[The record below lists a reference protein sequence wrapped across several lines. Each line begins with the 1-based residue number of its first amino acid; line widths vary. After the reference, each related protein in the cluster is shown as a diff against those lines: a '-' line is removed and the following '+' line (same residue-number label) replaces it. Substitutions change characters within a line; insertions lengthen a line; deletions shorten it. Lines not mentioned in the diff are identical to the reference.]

1 MKGGEVKEVI
11 LALSST
17 MEGDTTNFYISR
29 KLDGMDV
36 KLSVIARGIS
46 IGDELE
52 YTDEVT
58 LGTFHHKS
66 YFVYGNGINWEK
78 QKEMEKKI
86 KQLLRYLQIEYVAVW
101 VLPLLLVALYE
112 TGVMTEGA
120 YAGDVR
126 MDYVLQTVGI
136 LLAVGL
142 IPLSLRLFSL
152 SLVKNVKQRSL
163 PEALKS
169 YRRWSEIRTGMLVV
183 PVLVNLSFYYLTLN
197 NTGVLCAMMA
207 LIASLFC
214 VPTRKRMLD
223 ELDLVKEENEEPAL

>member
-1 MKGGEVKEVI
+1 
-11 LALSST
+11 
-17 MEGDTTNFYISR
+17 
-29 KLDGMDV
+29 
-36 KLSVIARGIS
+36 
-46 IGDELE
+46 
-52 YTDEVT
+52 
-58 LGTFHHKS
+58 
-66 YFVYGNGINWEK
+66 
-78 QKEMEKKI
+78 MEKKI
-86 KQLLRYLQIEYVAVW
+86 RQLLRYLQIEYVAVW

-136 LLAVGL
+136 LLA

>member
-1 MKGGEVKEVI
+1 M
-11 LALSST
+11 
-17 MEGDTTNFYISR
+17 
-29 KLDGMDV
+29 
-36 KLSVIARGIS
+36 
-46 IGDELE
+46 
-52 YTDEVT
+52 
-58 LGTFHHKS
+58 
-66 YFVYGNGINWEK
+66 
-78 QKEMEKKI
+78 
-86 KQLLRYLQIEYVAVW
+86 QIEYVAVW

-169 YRRWSEIRTGMLVV
+169 YRRWSEIRPGMLVV

>member
-1 MKGGEVKEVI
+1 
-11 LALSST
+11 
-17 MEGDTTNFYISR
+17 
-29 KLDGMDV
+29 
-36 KLSVIARGIS
+36 
-46 IGDELE
+46 
-52 YTDEVT
+52 
-58 LGTFHHKS
+58 
-66 YFVYGNGINWEK
+66 
-78 QKEMEKKI
+78 MEKKI
-86 KQLLRYLQIEYVAVW
+86 RQLLRYLQIEYVAVW

-136 LLAVGL
+136 LLAGGVPPFATPVGL

>member
-1 MKGGEVKEVI
+1 
-11 LALSST
+11 
-17 MEGDTTNFYISR
+17 
-29 KLDGMDV
+29 
-36 KLSVIARGIS
+36 
-46 IGDELE
+46 
-52 YTDEVT
+52 
-58 LGTFHHKS
+58 
-66 YFVYGNGINWEK
+66 
-78 QKEMEKKI
+78 MEKKI
-86 KQLLRYLQIEYVAVW
+86 RQLLRYLQIEYVAVW

-169 YRRWSEIRTGMLVV
+169 Y
-183 PVLVNLSFYYLTLN
+183 YLTLN

>member
-1 MKGGEVKEVI
+1 
-11 LALSST
+11 
-17 MEGDTTNFYISR
+17 
-29 KLDGMDV
+29 
-36 KLSVIARGIS
+36 
-46 IGDELE
+46 
-52 YTDEVT
+52 
-58 LGTFHHKS
+58 
-66 YFVYGNGINWEK
+66 
-78 QKEMEKKI
+78 MEKKI
-86 KQLLRYLQIEYVAVW
+86 RQLLRYLQIEYVAVW

-183 PVLVNLSFYYLTLN
+183 NLSFYYLTLN

>member
-1 MKGGEVKEVI
+1 
-11 LALSST
+11 
-17 MEGDTTNFYISR
+17 
-29 KLDGMDV
+29 
-36 KLSVIARGIS
+36 
-46 IGDELE
+46 
-52 YTDEVT
+52 
-58 LGTFHHKS
+58 
-66 YFVYGNGINWEK
+66 
-78 QKEMEKKI
+78 MEKKI
-86 KQLLRYLQIEYVAVW
+86 RQLLRYLQIEYVAVW

-136 LLAVGL
+136 YWRWADSFIAPAVQPFLGEECEAAF
-142 IPLSLRLFSL
+142 IAGSL
-152 SLVKNVKQRSL
+152 
-163 PEALKS
+163 ES

-223 ELDLVKEENEEPAL
+223 ELDW

>member
-1 MKGGEVKEVI
+1 
-11 LALSST
+11 
-17 MEGDTTNFYISR
+17 
-29 KLDGMDV
+29 
-36 KLSVIARGIS
+36 
-46 IGDELE
+46 
-52 YTDEVT
+52 
-58 LGTFHHKS
+58 
-66 YFVYGNGINWEK
+66 
-78 QKEMEKKI
+78 MEKKI

-136 LLAVGL
+136 LLAGGGGL
-142 IPLSLRLFSL
+142 FCL

-163 PEALKS
+163 PEALRS

-207 LIASLFC
+207 LISSLFC

>member
-1 MKGGEVKEVI
+1 
-11 LALSST
+11 
-17 MEGDTTNFYISR
+17 
-29 KLDGMDV
+29 
-36 KLSVIARGIS
+36 
-46 IGDELE
+46 
-52 YTDEVT
+52 
-58 LGTFHHKS
+58 
-66 YFVYGNGINWEK
+66 
-78 QKEMEKKI
+78 MEKKI
-86 KQLLRYLQIEYVAVW
+86 RQLLRYLQIEYVAVW

-169 YRRWSEIRTGMLVV
+169 YRRWSEVRLALLFATALFNFSAYYCTLNTTGLLCGGM
-183 PVLVNLSFYYLTLN
+183 VLV
-197 NTGVLCAMMA
+197 
-207 LIASLFC
+207 ASLFC
-214 VPTRKRMLD
+214 VPGRERLLS
-223 ELDLVKEENEEPAL
+223 ELNLEK